1 MCTSHR
7 CPDRPS
13 QRPPPR
19 AALLFRALLLFV
31 AALTPIAPARSA
43 DRDTEQRDADARQKL
58 FVRRALSEDRVLGPH
73 VDDIWVEVRGLT
85 VTLSGTVPS
94 VPLKQRAAYLAGQV
108 KGIAE
113 VRGDNLLVPDKGSA
127 DVPSPFAEGVPP
139 AGLLAGNPR
148 DSHTTQTPVPL
159 NISIPSPAPQRPRVE
174 MLAPQP
180 LPDTPDLSSAA
191 EALRRKEER
200 FRRLKIE
207 VRQKTLFVSG
217 TVARWD
223 DAAALADALRRLP
236 GVGLVMLD
244 NVRVDP
250 AAPR

>member
-7 CPDRPS
+7 CPDRSS

-94 VPLKQRAAYLAGQV
+94 VPLKQRAVYLAGQV
-108 KGIAE
+108 KGI
-113 VRGDNLLVPDKGSA
+113 
-127 DVPSPFAEGVPP
+127 
-139 AGLLAGNPR
+139 
-148 DSHTTQTPVPL
+148 
-159 NISIPSPAPQRPRVE
+159 
-174 MLAPQP
+174 
-180 LPDTPDLSSAA
+180 
-191 EALRRKEER
+191 
-200 FRRLKIE
+200 
-207 VRQKTLFVSG
+207 
-217 TVARWD
+217 
-223 DAAALADALRRLP
+223 
-236 GVGLVMLD
+236 
-244 NVRVDP
+244 
-250 AAPR
+250 